1 MKINTKKFYG
11 GASSAGGDSQFEH
24 NKTKFFENK
33 SIPSDATETAFIPPA
48 GRVKTIILSYDKFI

>member
-11 GASSAGGDSQFEH
+11 GATSAGGDSQFEH

-33 SIPSDATETAFIPPA
+33 SISNDATDTAFIPPA
-48 GRVKTIILSYDKFI
+48 GRVINYNNSII

>member
-11 GASSAGGDSQFEH
+11 GATSAGGDSQFEH

-33 SIPSDATETAFIPPA
+33 SIPSDATDTAFVPPA
-48 GRVKTIILSYDKFI
+48 GKVLNYNFII

>member
-11 GASSAGGDSQFEH
+11 GATSAGGDSQFEH

-33 SIPSDATETAFIPPA
+33 SIPSDATDTAFIPPA
-48 GRVKTIILSYDKFI
+48 GRVLNNNSIIL